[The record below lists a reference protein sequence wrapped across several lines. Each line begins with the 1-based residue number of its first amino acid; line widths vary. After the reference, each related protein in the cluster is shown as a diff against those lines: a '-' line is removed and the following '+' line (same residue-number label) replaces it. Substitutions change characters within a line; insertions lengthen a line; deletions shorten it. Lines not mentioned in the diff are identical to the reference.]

1 MKTEMF
7 KMRVYVGELF
17 EAKTKLTKKEF
28 WDTLKRNKAV
38 LDDPA
43 NEFCDFNLY
52 EQGKANDEG
61 YGYREQTI
69 EKETYTINEYVF
81 TRGMSAIFLI
91 HIKAKEGYHF
101 K

>member
-7 KMRVYVGELF
+7 KMRVYVEELF

-43 NEFCDFNLY
+43 NNFYDGTFY
-52 EQGKANDEG
+52 EQEKANDEG
-61 YGYREQTI
+61 YWYYERTT
-69 EKETYTINEYVF
+69 EKETYTIKEYVF
-81 TRGMSAIFLI
+81 THGMSAIYLSHF
-91 HIKAKEGYHF
+91 KAKEGYHF

>member
-7 KMRVYVGELF
+7 KIRVYVEELF

-43 NEFCDFNLY
+43 NEFDDFNLY

-61 YGYREQTI
+61 YGYYERTT
-69 EKETYTINEYVF
+69 EKETYIIKEYVF
-81 TRGMSAIFLI
+81 THGLSAIYLT